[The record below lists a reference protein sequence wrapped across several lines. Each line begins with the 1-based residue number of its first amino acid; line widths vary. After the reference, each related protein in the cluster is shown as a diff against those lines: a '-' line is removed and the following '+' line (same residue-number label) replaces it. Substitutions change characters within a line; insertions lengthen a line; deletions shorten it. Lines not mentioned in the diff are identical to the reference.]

1 MLGASGYFFFHS
13 KLFNIS
19 WSVRRR
25 NRSDLIKGHPL
36 SFMMNCNCIIPKKVS
51 TTFSIQ
57 LVATSAVIIQYQHQ
71 HYSLIAWDLSNGV
84 NIEAKWVTKT
94 MSYTKTNNVK
104 LVAKKSQRGRL
115 QQMFPLRLQLR
126 CYYRSLRKLYFWLC
140 QSWIL
145 RTSFSS
151 LTLAGTSTISWIRYK
166 NIIQVSINMTTYRHK
181 FTFS

>member
-1 MLGASGYFFFHS
+1 M
-13 KLFNIS
+13 
-19 WSVRRR
+19 
-25 NRSDLIKGHPL
+25 
-36 SFMMNCNCIIPKKVS
+36 S
-51 TTFSIQ
+51 TST
-57 LVATSAVIIQYQHQ
+57 L
-71 HYSLIAWDLSNGV
+71 LIAWDLSNGV
-84 NIEAKWVTKT
+84 NIKAKWVTKT
-94 MSYTKTNNVK
+94 LIYTKTNNVK

-166 NIIQVSINMTTYRHK
+166 NIIQVSINITTYRQIGMNLHFLK
-181 FTFS
+181 GGRVVERENVTLQFSSYKARTEDRWEFVGIETIPIHCQAQALLSHNKKTS